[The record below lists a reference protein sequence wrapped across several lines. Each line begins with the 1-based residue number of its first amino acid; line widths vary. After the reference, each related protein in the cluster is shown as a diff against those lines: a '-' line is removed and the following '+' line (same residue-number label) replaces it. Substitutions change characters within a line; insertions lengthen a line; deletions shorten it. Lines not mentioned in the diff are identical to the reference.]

1 MSSPNW
7 NLNSHEFDFE
17 YEQFSR
23 NMIKV
28 TTHNV
33 TLCIS
38 TRLFFKKNINDKYEI
53 KFTRN
58 ECNPNR
64 VVNNFTNKL
73 INLLKR
79 NNIIDIDTTSNSEK
93 FIISLKPHILL
104 NIL

>member
-1 MSSPNW
+1 MNNNW

-17 YEQFSR
+17 YKQFSR

-38 TRLFFKKNINDKYEI
+38 TRLFFKKNINNEYII

-58 ECNPNR
+58 ECDPNR
-64 VVNNFTNKL
+64 LINNFTNKL
-73 INLLKR
+73 IKLLKI

-104 NIL
+104 NVL